1 MYSLI
6 QFQHNTDSEYTYS
19 VIKYVMLLEKL
30 EFELAGKLRQ
40 PLIFD

>member
-6 QFQHNTDSEYTYS
+6 QIQQNTDSEYTYS
-19 VIKYVMLLEKL
+19 VIKYVTLLEKL
-30 EFELAGKLRQ
+30 EFERAGKLIQ